1 MKNDNSIAICNADKG
16 NCTVVMDKCKYDEK
30 MLALLYDKNI
40 YEKVKHKNCMMK
52 VRDELN
58 TFVLKL

>member
-30 MLALLYDKNI
+30 MLALLSDKNT
-40 YEKVKHKNCMMK
+40 YEKVNEKNCIKK
-52 VRDELN
+52 VREELN
-58 TFVLKL
+58 KCFEII